1 MRRFTLLACVA
12 AAGAV
17 AAVPATA
24 DHGCNG
30 SVTDLGVAYIDD
42 RGEDYT
48 WIYAESNSQPGLQSG
63 GTSITLGDDDPCSH
77 PNPDLLI
84 Y

>member
-1 MRRFTLLACVA
+1 MRRFSILACVA

-30 SVTDLGVAYIDD
+30 NITDLGGLAYVDD
-42 RGEDYT
+42 RDGIP
-48 WIYAESNSQPGLQSG
+48 WIYAESNNTAGLQSG
-63 GTSITLGDDDPCSH
+63 GTGPLSEDDCNH
-77 PNPDLLI
+77 PNPDTLI
-84 Y
+84 F